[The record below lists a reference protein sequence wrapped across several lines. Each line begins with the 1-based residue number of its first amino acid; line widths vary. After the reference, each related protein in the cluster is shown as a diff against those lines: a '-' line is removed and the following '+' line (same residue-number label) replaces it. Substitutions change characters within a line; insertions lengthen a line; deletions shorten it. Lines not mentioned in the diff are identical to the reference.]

1 MSDDLINAEYYRILN
16 QIMHR
21 LWEDIGKGDDLACQQ
36 LTIMRR
42 NLTDEDLENMIIIDM
57 AGLCLKNMI
66 EHPEI
71 LDSVIKDKDK
81 K

>member
-1 MSDDLINAEYYRILN
+1 MSDDLINAEYYSILN

-21 LWEDIGKGDDLACQQ
+21 LWEDIGKGDDMASLQLA
-36 LTIMRR
+36 IMRKH
-42 NLTDEDLENMIIIDM
+42 LTSEDLENMVIIDM
-57 AGLCLKNMI
+57 AGQVFKTII

-71 LDSVIKDKDK
+71 LDSVTK